1 MNTNAWRQLWR
12 QRPERERRLI
22 VLATCVLGLVG
33 LWQWAVSP
41 ALATWRHAAQQQA
54 ALDQQTQ
61 QMLLLK
67 AQAAQLKAPARMAR
81 AQAVEM
87 LENSATDLLG
97 KDAKLLVQGEQLR
110 LSITSAP
117 APELARWL
125 SQAREK
131 AQALPQAVTLQQV
144 SPPSTA
150 TGPNSGAD
158 VLWSGQLTLRL
169 P

>member
-1 MNTNAWRQLWR
+1 MNTDAWRQLWR

-22 VLATCVLGLVG
+22 VLAACVLGLAG

-61 QMLLLK
+61 QMLQLK

-87 LENSATDLLG
+87 LESSAKELLG
-97 KDAKLLVQGEQLR
+97 QDVKLLVQGEQLR

-131 AQALPQAVTLQQV
+131 AQALPQAVTLQQAKPTAN
-144 SPPSTA
+144 SP
-150 TGPNSGAD
+150 D
-158 VLWSGQLTLRL
+158 VRWSGQLTLRL

>member
-1 MNTNAWRQLWR
+1 MNTDALRQLWR

-22 VLATCVLGLVG
+22 VLAACVLGLAG
-33 LWQWAVSP
+33 LWQWALAP
-41 ALATWRHAAQQQA
+41 ALGTWRDAAQRQTE
-54 ALDQQTQ
+54 LDRQTQ
-61 QMLLLK
+61 QMLQLK

-87 LENSATDLLG
+87 LESSAKELLG
-97 KDAKLLVQGEQLR
+97 PDAKLLVQGEQLR

-117 APELARWL
+117 APELARWI

-131 AQALPQAVTLQQV
+131 AQALPQAVALQQV
-144 SPPSTA
+144 KSTA
-150 TGPNSGAD
+150 NSPD